1 MKMIHDRNIIE
12 RIFKL
17 GDTVLLYI
25 SRLRLF
31 QGKLKSRWSGPFR
44 VVEIHPTGVVEIAA
58 SNDSRTFCVNGHRLK
73 NYVGMEESKEVSMTH
88 LIEPPQLS
96 ALHGR
101 QHINLLYSSG

>member
-12 RIFKL
+12 RNFKPR
-17 GDTVLLYI
+17 DTVLLYN

-31 QGKLKSRWSGPFR
+31 PGKLKSRWSGPFR
-44 VVEIHPTGVVEIAA
+44 MVGIHLTGAVEISA
-58 SNDSRTFCVNGHRLK
+58 SNDSRKFCVNGNKLK
-73 NYVGMEESKEVSMTH
+73 HNVGMEEAKEVSVTH

-101 QHINLLYSSG
+101 QPIDLLYSSG